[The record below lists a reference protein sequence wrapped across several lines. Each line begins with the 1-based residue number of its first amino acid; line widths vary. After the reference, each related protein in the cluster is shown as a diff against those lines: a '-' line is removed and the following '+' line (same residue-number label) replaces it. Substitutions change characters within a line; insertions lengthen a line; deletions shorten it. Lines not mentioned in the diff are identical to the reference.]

1 VRRAV
6 ALVLEN
12 VNGLAVLGG
21 ACWLYVGIA
30 GFSTHAAN
38 IVVGVLLIAI
48 GASPYLRLRR
58 KRHP

>member
-30 GFSTHAAN
+30 GWSTHAAN
-38 IVVGVLLIAI
+38 IVVGLLLITI
-48 GASPYLRLRR
+48 GVIPYLRR